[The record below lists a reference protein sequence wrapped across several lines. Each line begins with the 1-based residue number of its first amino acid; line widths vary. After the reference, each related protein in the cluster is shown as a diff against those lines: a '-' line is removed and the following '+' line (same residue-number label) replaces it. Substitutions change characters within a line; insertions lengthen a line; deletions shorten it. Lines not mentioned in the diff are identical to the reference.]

1 MSTAN
6 KLIYLNTTKN
16 KIKDTLECGGAEIT
30 TEPFREYPEVLYDQY
45 VDAAFNGAQAIYA
58 GMPKVTAQ
66 GTGIAL
72 DNTVECKLALDLK
85 GNTYQDST
93 TGKNLFNLLGIT
105 PITYK
110 TSYQRSANSIIQTN
124 MGTYCRTSWEIN
136 NLIVGQQYTLS
147 CKFSNQNQCSIRLDF
162 YDSTNTNYVKQ
173 GSATT
178 NTSGDLT
185 ETFEATE
192 TTHYI
197 RLYSNTTST
206 SNSNS
211 VTFSELQL
219 EKGSSSSSYEPY
231 TNGAS
236 PNPDYPQDIHVVSGD
251 NTIEICGKNLFPVST
266 ITTQSTYLYPC
277 KVGDKFTLSFK
288 GYGTAGDKR
297 VFLRTYNGD
306 FATNLDSYVNNETI
320 TLTGSEATY
329 TKTITSTTDGFVYF
343 RTAASYSNYVL
354 SNLQLE
360 KGSTSSEYEP
370 YQGQNYPI
378 NLPVENLFDK
388 TNVTNGYRINSDG
401 TPLSSG
407 DYSLSDYIKVQPN
420 ATYTRNIT
428 ISTNNAVALYDSN
441 KTFISRLTSGN
452 TFITTNETYYVRT
465 SIITTSLDDLQLTK
479 GNIASHVST
488 TPIELCKIGDYQD
501 YIYKEDDKWY
511 LHKEIGKVVLDGSES
526 WQLGTH
532 NINTTR
538 WFYYV
543 DFSAVGDI
551 GLCNYFTLD
560 LYANRSKDN
569 IHFYIG
575 SGTLQIRST
584 ISDIDDFKTWLSNN
598 KPIVDYVLATSTD
611 TEITDTTLISQLEAI
626 KKSYDEQT
634 NISQTNNDLP
644 FVISASAIKEYAEAV
659 D

>member
-236 PNPDYPQDIHVVSGD
+236 PNPDYP
-251 NTIEICGKNLFPVST
+251 T
-266 ITTQSTYLYPC
+266 
-277 KVGDKFTLSFK
+277 
-288 GYGTAGDKR
+288 R
-297 VFLRTYNGD
+297 
-306 FATNLDSYVNNETI
+306 
-320 TLTGSEATY
+320 
-329 TKTITSTTDGFVYF
+329 
-343 RTAASYSNYVL
+343 
-354 SNLQLE
+354 
-360 KGSTSSEYEP
+360 
-370 YQGQNYPI
+370 
-378 NLPVENLFDK
+378 
-388 TNVTNGYRINSDG
+388 
-401 TPLSSG
+401 
-407 DYSLSDYIKVQPN
+407 
-420 ATYTRNIT
+420 YTR
-428 ISTNNAVALYDSN
+428 
-441 KTFISRLTSGN
+441 
-452 TFITTNETYYVRT
+452 
-465 SIITTSLDDLQLTK
+465 
-479 GNIASHVST
+479 
-488 TPIELCKIGDYQD
+488 C
-501 YIYKEDDKWY
+501 
-511 LHKEIGKVVLDGSES
+511 
-526 WQLGTH
+526 
-532 NINTTR
+532 
-538 WFYYV
+538 
-543 DFSAVGDI
+543 
-551 GLCNYFTLD
+551 
-560 LYANRSKDN
+560 
-569 IHFYIG
+569 
-575 SGTLQIRST
+575 
-584 ISDIDDFKTWLSNN
+584 
-598 KPIVDYVLATSTD
+598 
-611 TEITDTTLISQLEAI
+611 
-626 KKSYDEQT
+626 
-634 NISQTNNDLP
+634 
-644 FVISASAIKEYAEAV
+644 
-659 D
+659 